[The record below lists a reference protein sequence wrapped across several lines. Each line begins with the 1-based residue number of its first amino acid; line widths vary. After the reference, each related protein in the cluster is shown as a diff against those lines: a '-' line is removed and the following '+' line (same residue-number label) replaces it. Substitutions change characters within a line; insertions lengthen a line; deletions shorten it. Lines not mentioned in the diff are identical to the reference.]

1 MRGIHLILLSVPLEM
16 LMYWYLYALKIYSFS
31 SREMLLW
38 SLNFISVIFINV
50 SLLLLKRTTAWI
62 QCFNWKLYCF
72 SFLWINSF
80 FFMPEVR
87 MGYFLPL
94 ATSQL
99 QFLLFLESVFSSVRY
114 GFRCIHLT
122 DTTQR
127 GKGKKQ
133 KKARRELNFL
143 YIFFW
148 SFFLAETRLAYKF
161 QFFSKYS
168 YK

>member
-1 MRGIHLILLSVPLEM
+1 MNSVFQ
-16 LMYWYLYALKIYSFS
+16 LK
-31 SREMLLW
+31 
-38 SLNFISVIFINV
+38 VV
-50 SLLLLKRTTAWI
+50 LLLISMNK
-62 QCFNWKLYCF
+62 
-72 SFLWINSF
+72 FL

-99 QFLLFLESVFSSVRY
+99 QFLLFLESVFGSVRY
-114 GFRCIHLT
+114 GFRCMHLT

-143 YIFFW
+143 YIFFGH
-148 SFFLAETRLAYKF
+148 S
-161 QFFSKYS
+161 S
-168 YK
+168 